1 MSLNTKKNILNDTL
15 FSVIIEVSLFLF
27 LLFTLVYLNNTNENL
42 DNKKIS
48 STTIKELKGILSKDI
63 EYYHS
68 SKWND
73 NSSMYLS
80 LKEYP
85 NILFRVPFADN
96 FNYIVEDLH
105 FQDSVYL
112 KVKNIDLNMIKE
124 SQEKE
129 TVYVY
134 EISDSEFFYFS
145 IDDYNRYLLKNRYSE
160 NKIMQ
165 GLCILL
171 LLIVTFILVKK
182 ILR

>member
-1 MSLNTKKNILNDTL
+1 
-15 FSVIIEVSLFLF
+15 
-27 LLFTLVYLNNTNENL
+27 
-42 DNKKIS
+42 
-48 STTIKELKGILSKDI
+48 
-63 EYYHS
+63 
-68 SKWND
+68 
-73 NSSMYLS
+73 
-80 LKEYP
+80 
-85 NILFRVPFADN
+85 
-96 FNYIVEDLH
+96 
-105 FQDSVYL
+105 
-112 KVKNIDLNMIKE
+112 MIKE

>member
-105 FQDSVYL
+105 FQD
-112 KVKNIDLNMIKE
+112 
-124 SQEKE
+124 
-129 TVYVY
+129 
-134 EISDSEFFYFS
+134 
-145 IDDYNRYLLKNRYSE
+145 
-160 NKIMQ
+160 
-165 GLCILL
+165 
-171 LLIVTFILVKK
+171 
-182 ILR
+182 